1 MSWKFT
7 FVGLLAM
14 IAFKIVLGFTNPLG
28 FGIQFNWFLGFMTGC
43 YSIMLL
49 VELLDA
55 GILPLK
61 RKENK

>member
-1 MSWKFT
+1 
-7 FVGLLAM
+7 LLAM